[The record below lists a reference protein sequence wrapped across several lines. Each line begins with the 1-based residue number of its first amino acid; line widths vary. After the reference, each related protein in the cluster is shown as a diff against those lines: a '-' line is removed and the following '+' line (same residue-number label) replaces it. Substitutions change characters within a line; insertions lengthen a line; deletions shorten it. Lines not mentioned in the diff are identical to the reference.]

1 MKKSTLFNFKEWEVS
16 NGTCSISKRLAI
28 LIVMMVM
35 IGSKALAGV
44 SFEVIG
50 GLRYLIDSDTK
61 TATLMANTEAV
72 YSGDIVVPESVKA
85 KDGNVYK
92 ITAFGEKCF
101 YGCTDLT
108 SIKIPSSV
116 TSLGQGCFQLCTKL
130 TSITIPSS
138 VTSLGDQCF
147 SDCRRITSIKIPSSI
162 TSLSKGC
169 FGDCSG
175 LTSIEIPSSV
185 TSIGLGCFS
194 HCSSLTFID
203 IPSSVTS
210 LGVNCFNGC
219 SSLKT
224 ITLPSSITS
233 MIGGCFGNCNKLE
246 SFYFKGGLPTTL
258 SEALI
263 PTTCIIY
270 VPTEYLQDYKDA
282 LGADYKYVYTWN
294 PNGSGEGDKP
304 VTKCATPTVSYESGE
319 LKFACETAGAKYH
332 YTISDKDMATDAYS
346 ENGKVALSAAYEIS
360 VYATADG
367 YSASEKAQ
375 ATLYWLNANLK
386 DATNINMAKTRG
398 VVASAHD
405 GIVSVS
411 GLDNGEVVKFYAADG
426 KYIGQAVA
434 TNGTASYAVSEALVI
449 AKVGN
454 NAIKIAMK

>member
-1 MKKSTLFNFKEWEVS
+1 MKKSTLFNCKEWEVS

-28 LIVMMVM
+28 LLVMMVT

-61 TATLMANTEAV
+61 TATLMANTEEK
-72 YSGDIVVPESVKA
+72 YSGDIVVPENVKA

-138 VTSLGDQCF
+138 VTSLGD
-147 SDCRRITSIKIPSSI
+147 
-162 TSLSKGC
+162 
-169 FGDCSG
+169 
-175 LTSIEIPSSV
+175 
-185 TSIGLGCFS
+185 
-194 HCSSLTFID
+194 
-203 IPSSVTS
+203 
-210 LGVNCFNGC
+210 NCFNGC

-246 SFYFKGGLPTTL
+246 SFYFKGGVPTTL

-294 PNGSGEGDKP
+294 PNGSGDGDKP

-386 DATNINMAKTRG
+386 DATNINMAIRH
-398 VVASAHD
+398 VV
-405 GIVSVS
+405 
-411 GLDNGEVVKFYAADG
+411 L
-426 KYIGQAVA
+426 
-434 TNGTASYAVSEALVI
+434 
-449 AKVGN
+449 
-454 NAIKIAMK
+454 

>member
-1 MKKSTLFNFKEWEVS
+1 MKKSTLFNCKEWEVS

-28 LIVMMVM
+28 LLVMMVT

-61 TATLMANTEAV
+61 TATLMANTEEK
-72 YSGDIVVPESVKA
+72 YSGDIVVPENVKA

-138 VTSLGDQCF
+138 VTSLGDNCF
-147 SDCRRITSIKIPSSI
+147 S
-162 TSLSKGC
+162 
-169 FGDCSG
+169 
-175 LTSIEIPSSV
+175 
-185 TSIGLGCFS
+185 
-194 HCSSLTFID
+194 
-203 IPSSVTS
+203 
-210 LGVNCFNGC
+210 GC

-246 SFYFKGGLPTTL
+246 SFYFKGGVPTTL

-294 PNGSGEGDKP
+294 PNGSGDGDKP

-386 DATNINMAKTRG
+386 DATNINMAIRH
-398 VVASAHD
+398 VV
-405 GIVSVS
+405 
-411 GLDNGEVVKFYAADG
+411 L
-426 KYIGQAVA
+426 
-434 TNGTASYAVSEALVI
+434 
-449 AKVGN
+449 
-454 NAIKIAMK
+454 

>member
-1 MKKSTLFNFKEWEVS
+1 
-16 NGTCSISKRLAI
+16 
-28 LIVMMVM
+28 
-35 IGSKALAGV
+35 
-44 SFEVIG
+44 
-50 GLRYLIDSDTK
+50 
-61 TATLMANTEAV
+61 
-72 YSGDIVVPESVKA
+72 
-85 KDGNVYK
+85 
-92 ITAFGEKCF
+92 
-101 YGCTDLT
+101 
-108 SIKIPSSV
+108 
-116 TSLGQGCFQLCTKL
+116 
-130 TSITIPSS
+130 
-138 VTSLGDQCF
+138 
-147 SDCRRITSIKIPSSI
+147 
-162 TSLSKGC
+162 
-169 FGDCSG
+169 
-175 LTSIEIPSSV
+175 
-185 TSIGLGCFS
+185 
-194 HCSSLTFID
+194 
-203 IPSSVTS
+203 
-210 LGVNCFNGC
+210 
-219 SSLKT
+219 
-224 ITLPSSITS
+224 

-367 YSASEKAQ
+367 HSASEMAQ

>member
-1 MKKSTLFNFKEWEVS
+1 MDDKDKCLSLQKTKRSSYKNCYAMKKSTLFNFKEWEVS

-185 TSIGLGCFS
+185 TSIGLGCFGS
-194 HCSSLTFID
+194 
-203 IPSSVTS
+203 
-210 LGVNCFNGC
+210 
-219 SSLKT
+219 
-224 ITLPSSITS
+224 
-233 MIGGCFGNCNKLE
+233 CNKLE

>member
-1 MKKSTLFNFKEWEVS
+1 M
-16 NGTCSISKRLAI
+16 
-28 LIVMMVM
+28 
-35 IGSKALAGV
+35 
-44 SFEVIG
+44 
-50 GLRYLIDSDTK
+50 
-61 TATLMANTEAV
+61 
-72 YSGDIVVPESVKA
+72 
-85 KDGNVYK
+85 
-92 ITAFGEKCF
+92 
-101 YGCTDLT
+101 
-108 SIKIPSSV
+108 
-116 TSLGQGCFQLCTKL
+116 
-130 TSITIPSS
+130 
-138 VTSLGDQCF
+138 
-147 SDCRRITSIKIPSSI
+147 
-162 TSLSKGC
+162 SKGC

-185 TSIGLGCFS
+185 TSIGLGCFRY
-194 HCSSLTFID
+194 
-203 IPSSVTS
+203 
-210 LGVNCFNGC
+210 
-219 SSLKT
+219 
-224 ITLPSSITS
+224 
-233 MIGGCFGNCNKLE
+233 CNKLE

-375 ATLYWLNANLK
+375 ATLYWLNAN
-386 DATNINMAKTRG
+386 
-398 VVASAHD
+398 VASAHD

>member
-194 HCSSLTFID
+194 F
-203 IPSSVTS
+203 
-210 LGVNCFNGC
+210 C